1 VLIGAYGSS
10 PRVPAAQT
18 ARRLRPCGERG
29 RPEVCRARCST
40 VISTPFRDGRAP
52 PAGSSPADR
61 CVQRQPS
68 GDHGLCEC
76 QGGESL
82 GDGADLERSIGAR
95 SRAAGRPQPADA
107 RNKRPHHPARRGW
120 PSQLRHG
127 RGRAHRLS
135 AGRAGFAL
143 PAGRLSRPP
152 YFLCTACLDTP
163 STAAI
168 SAQDQPAIRARRT
181 TPASRRLAARR
192 SSVAALSAARGSS
205 SPVASTSLATCSTS
219 TSTPPCPS
227 TLVDDISPIGCP
239 RRVDHRGRT
248 RLRRRTR

>member
-61 CVQRQPS
+61 CVERQPS

-152 YFLCTACLDTP
+152 VFSVHRLFGHTEYRCDFGPGPAGYPGAAYHP
-163 STAAI
+163 SFQAA
-168 SAQDQPAIRARRT
+168 SGATQFGRCAQ
-181 TPASRRLAARR
+181 
-192 SSVAALSAARGSS
+192 
-205 SPVASTSLATCSTS
+205 C
-219 TSTPPCPS
+219 
-227 TLVDDISPIGCP
+227 CP
-239 RRVDHRGRT
+239 RILVAGCQRVWPPAPPPRP
-248 RLRRRTR
+248 RLHVRQP